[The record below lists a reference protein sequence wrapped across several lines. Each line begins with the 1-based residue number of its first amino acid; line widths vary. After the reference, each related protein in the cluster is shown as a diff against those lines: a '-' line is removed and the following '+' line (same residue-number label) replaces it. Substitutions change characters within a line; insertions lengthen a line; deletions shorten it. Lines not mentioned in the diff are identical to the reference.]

1 MHDSGDEQLS
11 HLTSHESAAIHEKAK
26 EITENNKTLII
37 LFIYLLHIKKD
48 FYFH

>member
-11 HLTSHESAAIHEKAK
+11 HLTSHGSAAIHEKAK
-26 EITENNKTLII
+26 EITENNKILII